1 MITLHNA
8 VFGWLQRITENWLL
22 GLVARAVFAGTL
34 LIYFYNSF
42 LTKVDSRNGD
52 YFTVTDGAFIQ
63 IYGDRVFEAVG
74 YDFSSLEFWPW
85 GALVYLATYAEIV
98 LPVLIVLGFLTRIAS
113 WGMLI
118 FIGVMTYKDITG
130 EVVPPSVI
138 VPGYEAPAPAAPEPA
153 AAEAGGGE
161 TGGTAE
167 TDGGDAAAEAPAP
180 APEPAPAGVDAETI
194 GAWFDGKPD
203 SPIADQRAFW
213 AFLLLYLGLR
223 GAGAISLDRLL
234 GGRPDD
240 DEDDEDY

>member
-34 LIYFYNSF
+34 FVYFYNSF

-63 IYGDRVFEAVG
+63 IYGDQVFEAVG
-74 YDFSSLEFWPW
+74 YNFSSLEFWPW
-85 GALVYLATYAEIV
+85 GALVYLGTYAEVI
-98 LPVLIVLGFLTRIAS
+98 LPVLIVLGFMTRIAS

-130 EVVPPSVI
+130 EVLPPSVI
-138 VPGYEAPAPAAPEPA
+138 VPGYEAPAPPPPPAPAEPA
-153 AAEAGGGE
+153 ADGTA
-161 TGGTAE
+161 GTAE
-167 TDGGDAAAEAPAP
+167 AVETPAP
-180 APEPAPAGVDAETI
+180 PPPPPAGVDDATI

-203 SPIADQRAFW
+203 SLIVDQRAFW
-213 AFLLLYLGLR
+213 AFLLLYLGIR

-234 GGRPDD
+234 GGRRE
-240 DEDDEDY
+240 EDDYEDDY